1 MKTIFCKNNFDQ
13 IVNIPKEKFI
23 FRPSV
28 YGIILNKNKIVV
40 LRNKSN
46 NKIWFPGGGI
56 EIYERLEEA
65 LKREIHEETGL
76 DVEIKELLL
85 TKENFFYYKSTNDV
99 YPNSA
104 FHAFLFFYLC
114 YPKGDISK
122 FNPTDL
128 TEESIDPKW
137 INISEIKKEEIS
149 DLSEDLFKLLQNLN
163 KK

>member
-1 MKTIFCKNNFDQ
+1 MKTISCKNNFDQ
-13 IVNIPKEKFI
+13 IVNIPKEKFV

-28 YGIILNKNKIVV
+28 YGIIINNNKIVV

-46 NKIWFPGGGI
+46 NKLWFPGGGL
-56 EIYERLEEA
+56 EIDERLEEG

-76 DVEIKELLL
+76 DIEIKGLLL
-85 TKENFFYYKSTNDV
+85 TKENFFYYESTNDV
-99 YPNSA
+99 YPTSA

-114 YPKGDISK
+114 YPKDNILN

-128 TEESIDPKW
+128 TEESVDPRW
-137 INISEIKKEEIS
+137 MNISEIKEEEIS
-149 DLSEDLFKLLQNLN
+149 DLSSDIFLMLQNLI